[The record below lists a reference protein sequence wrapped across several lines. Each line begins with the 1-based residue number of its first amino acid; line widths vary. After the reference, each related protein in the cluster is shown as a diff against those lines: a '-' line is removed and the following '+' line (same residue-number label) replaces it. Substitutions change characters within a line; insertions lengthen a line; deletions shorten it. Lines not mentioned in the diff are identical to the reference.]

1 MKKLDII
8 NELKHI
14 QEVSRTT
21 ANVLTTI
28 IRQLEKKSEP
38 PKTRLAIKKGTGEI
52 IRKVIPEG
60 EDEWG
65 NRVNTS

>member
-8 NELKHI
+8 NELRHL

-28 IRQLEKKSEP
+28 IRQLEKEDKQPE
-38 PKTRLAIKKGTGEI
+38 KKGQICGDCGGEMVEKTEEVLI
-52 IRKVIPEG
+52 PIR
-60 EDEWG
+60 D
-65 NRVNTS
+65 